1 MSRFGVV
8 TLTRPYRGVPADQ
21 RRADRRERLVAAGI
35 EVIGTAGWQRTTV
48 RAVCARAAL
57 TERYFYESFD
67 DREALL
73 IAVFDSVTAEAA
85 QAILAAVAS
94 APQDAEP
101 RARAAIGAFVDL
113 VAADRNRA
121 RVVLVEATGSDALD
135 ARRRDAIGAFAR
147 LVRDQAAEFYG
158 VRRGSR
164 LKDAELT
171 AHALVGAVAQLLTA
185 WLSGEL
191 DVSKRR
197 LVDHCTALFVTA
209 SGISSS
215 PRVSPS
221 TGPARSATATR

>member
-1 MSRFGVV
+1 MAVSV
-8 TLTRPYRGVPADQ
+8 TRPYRGVSAEQ
-21 RRADRRERLVAAGI
+21 RRAERRQRLIDAGI
-35 EVIGTAGWQRTTV
+35 EVIGTDGWQRTTV
-48 RAVCARAAL
+48 RAVCSAAGL

-73 IAVFDSVTAEAA
+73 VAVFDAVTAEAA
-85 QAILAAVAS
+85 QAVLAAVAA
-94 APQDAEP
+94 APEDAEP
-101 RARAAIGAFVDL
+101 RAHAAIGAFVDL
-113 VAADRNRA
+113 VAEDPNRA

-135 ARRRDAIGAFAR
+135 QRRREAIGGFAR

-197 LVDHCTALFVTA
+197 LVDHATALFVTA
-209 SGISSS
+209 SGLSS
-215 PRVSPS
+215 SPS
-221 TGPARSATATR
+221 TGRARSATATR

>member
-1 MSRFGVV
+1 MSGVTV
-8 TLTRPYRGVPADQ
+8 TRPYRGVSAEQ
-21 RRADRRERLVAAGI
+21 RRADRRARLVEAGI
-35 EVIGTAGWQRTTV
+35 AVIGGAGWQNTTV
-48 RAVCARAAL
+48 RAVCAEAGL
-57 TERYFYESFD
+57 TERYFYESFA

-73 IAVFDSVTAEAA
+73 VAAFDAVTAEAA
-85 QAILAAVAS
+85 QAVLAAVAR

-113 VAADRNRA
+113 VADDPNRA

-135 ARRRDAIGAFAR
+135 RRRREAIGAFAR

-171 AHALVGAVAQLLTA
+171 AHALVGALAQLVTA

-197 LVDHCTALFVTA
+197 LVDHATALFVSA
-209 SGISSS
+209 SGL
-215 PRVSPS
+215 
-221 TGPARSATATR
+221 RSRA